1 MELPLQSRRHLRL
14 PQTLVSRVVPP
25 SPPPHGGLN
34 APLRPPNTSDV
45 REIMVQD
52 NADVAYQKAL
62 RSVLRLGGS
71 VTQAN
76 PQARVISAVVKVAII
91 AGILRGSS
99 MQ

>member
-1 MELPLQSRRHLRL
+1 MSMARILVYLFGLAFTGCGAAALQ
-14 PQTLVSRVVPP
+14 
-25 SPPPHGGLN
+25 
-34 APLRPPNTSDV
+34 PPNTSDV

-71 VTQAN
+71 VTQAH

-91 AGILRGSS
+91 AGILMGSS
-99 MQ
+99 IQ

>member
-1 MELPLQSRRHLRL
+1 MSMVRILVYLFGLSVTGCGVAALQ
-14 PQTLVSRVVPP
+14 
-25 SPPPHGGLN
+25 
-34 APLRPPNTSDV
+34 PPNTSDV

-91 AGILRGSS
+91 AGILMGSS

>member
-1 MELPLQSRRHLRL
+1 
-14 PQTLVSRVVPP
+14 
-25 SPPPHGGLN
+25 
-34 APLRPPNTSDV
+34 
-45 REIMVQD
+45 MVQD

-91 AGILRGSS
+91 AGILMGSS

>member
-1 MELPLQSRRHLRL
+1 MSMARILVYLFGLAFTGCEAAALQ
-14 PQTLVSRVVPP
+14 
-25 SPPPHGGLN
+25 
-34 APLRPPNTSDV
+34 PPNTSDV

-52 NADVAYQKAL
+52 NADVVYQKAL

-76 PQARVISAVVKVAII
+76 PQARMISAVVKVAII
-91 AGILRGSS
+91 AGILMGSS

>member
-1 MELPLQSRRHLRL
+1 MSMARILVYLFGLAFTGCGAAALP
-14 PQTLVSRVVPP
+14 
-25 SPPPHGGLN
+25 
-34 APLRPPNTSDV
+34 PPNTSDV

-91 AGILRGSS
+91 AGILMGSS